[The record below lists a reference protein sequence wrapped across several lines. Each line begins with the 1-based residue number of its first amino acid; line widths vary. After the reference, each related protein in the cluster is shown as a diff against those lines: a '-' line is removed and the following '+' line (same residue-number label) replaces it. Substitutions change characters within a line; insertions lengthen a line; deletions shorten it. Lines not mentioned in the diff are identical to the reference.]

1 MYTKKPTCTKKK
13 QKTDIWNYMC
23 QKIIWH
29 VPKNWYVPK
38 TWHMPKTDMYK
49 DKLSLANI
57 CSLVWISSSSIIFNL
72 VYWKGVRISDT
83 LSIKEIGN
91 RLLIKVQ
98 YCLGTRSRPE
108 SGGKVQLGPSLVKRC
123 TNDGLVTVH
132 DHSFPSTRSCPM
144 IHGTYMSIV
153 QDPN

>member
-1 MYTKKPTCTKKK
+1 MIYTKKTTCTKKK

-23 QKIIWH
+23 QKIIWL

-38 TWHMPKTDMYK
+38 TWHVPKTDMYK
-49 DKLSLANI
+49 DKLSLFAGLN
-57 CSLVWISSSSIIFNL
+57 LFLFNYFQSRL
-72 VYWKGVRISDT
+72 LKGCQNFWHPFNKRDWKW
-83 LSIKEIGN
+83 
-91 RLLIKVQ
+91 LLIKVQ

-153 QDPN
+153 QDLN